1 MNMTIGQSGDGEE
14 QIAKEEFQR
23 GDLPKTSFEKRA
35 FEFVGTWCRKSREFV
50 SKKIHRWRLLEDLYH
65 NRLDLRSWAARSRDA
80 EAWNDAPRPGDRW
93 QADIV
98 LSPSYIVDTWADK
111 RTNRSSAARNG

>member
-65 NRLDLRSWAARSRDA
+65 NRLDLRSWAARFATPRLGMM
-80 EAWNDAPRPGDRW
+80 RPGLETGGR
-93 QADIV
+93 
-98 LSPSYIVDTWADK
+98 
-111 RTNRSSAARNG
+111 RTLCCRLPT